1 MSPLAGLRHFLAS
14 HTEMS
19 SSSKTKEAFPAIPTS
34 LNAEDHEMRDF
45 STDHPDYTLPTT
57 IPYYTPYL
65 GLRARLSQ
73 VWINKWTILLALVLA
88 RVLLAVKGLDQD
100 IASAKAEALS
110 ACTSVENIGSAMAS
124 MPHYLSQ
131 GVNEMA
137 ADGVTSAVN
146 GLMDMLTLTV
156 TGLEALVMFI
166 INMYISTYVCLI
178 TLVIDGSL
186 EVAIK
191 MIEDVGSAMNKS
203 IATITAEINSDVS
216 SFQSSLNSFLSGLG
230 SVLGSFGGSNS
241 VPTLDLSTHL
251 SALNSIQIDPTTM
264 DSDLNALSQN
274 IPTFADVQNFTNG
287 LIELPFETIK
297 QLINSSMASYTFDES
312 IFPVAA
318 KQSLTFCSDNDGIN
332 NFFDDL
338 SSIASLARKIF
349 IVVITILAILACIPM
364 AYREIW
370 RWRTQQQRALLLT
383 KHAFDPMDVIY
394 IASRPYTSTAGIKA
408 ASKVKSTKRQILVR
422 WFVAYGTS
430 IPALFVLALGIAGLF
445 SCLCQYILLKSI
457 EKEVPALS
465 SEVSAFADKVVS
477 ALNNASEAWAVS
489 ANGVISS
496 TNDKVNADVF
506 GWAVNG
512 TTAINNTINGFMSH
526 INDAINTTFGNTILY
541 EPVTQT
547 LNCLLGLKVAS
558 IEKGLTWVHDN
569 AHVTF
574 PEFKNDTLSLGAAAS
589 LTNSSA
595 SENFLSSPGSV
606 SSDDITAAV
615 VKLTD
620 AMASGIQDEAIIST
634 CLIGIWVLVVLIG
647 LTRALF
653 GILGRDKTRAE
664 GGPVGYTGDNRAPI
678 SPRSP
683 NRNNT
688 EFFPKFGGPVSSVR
702 PTDSREEYDSWQ
714 AGEFGV
720 GNEKLGHAGHRTVG
734 KVLTKKGHERG
745 SSYGYVVDE
754 KR

>member
-1 MSPLAGLRHFLAS
+1 MSPLAGLRLFLAS

-19 SSSKTKEAFPAIPTS
+19 SSETKEAFPVIPSS

-45 STDHPDYTLPTT
+45 STDHPNYALPST
-57 IPYYTPYL
+57 IPHYTPYL

-88 RVLLAVKGLDQD
+88 RVLLAVKGLDND
-100 IASAKAEALS
+100 IVSARTEALS
-110 ACTSVENIGSAMAS
+110 ACTSVENVGSAMAS

-137 ADGVTSAVN
+137 ADGVTHAVN
-146 GLMDMLTLTV
+146 GLMDMLMLTV
-156 TGLEALVMFI
+156 TGLEAVVVFI

-191 MIEDVGSAMNKS
+191 MIEDVGNAMNKS
-203 IATITAEINSDVS
+203 IASITSEINSDVS

-230 SVLGSFGGSNS
+230 SVLGSLGSSNS
-241 VPTLDLSTHL
+241 APTLDLTAHL
-251 SALNSIQIDPTTM
+251 AALNSIQIDPTTM
-264 DSDLNALSQN
+264 DSDLNTLSKN
-274 IPTFADVQNFTNG
+274 IPTFAEVQNFTNS

-297 QLINSSMASYTFDES
+297 QLINASMASYTFDKS
-312 IFPVAA
+312 VFPVAE
-318 KQSLTFCSDNDGIN
+318 KQSLTFCSDNNGIN
-332 NFFDDL
+332 DFFDSL
-338 SSIASLARKIF
+338 SSIASLARTIF
-349 IVVITILAILACIPM
+349 IIVITILAVLACIPM

-394 IASRPYTSTAGIKA
+394 IASRPYTTTAGIKA
-408 ASKVKSTKRQILVR
+408 ASKFKSTKRQILVR

-430 IPALFVLALGIAGLF
+430 VPALFVLALGIAGLF

-512 TTAINNTINGFMSH
+512 TTAINNTINGFMSQ
-526 INDAINTTFGNTILY
+526 INDALNTIFGNTILY
-541 EPVTQT
+541 QPVTQT
-547 LNCLLGLKVAS
+547 LNCLVGLKVAS

-589 LTNSSA
+589 LTNSSSA
-595 SENFLSSPGSV
+595 ENFLSSPGSV

-620 AMASGIQDEAIIST
+620 AMTSTIQDEAIIAT
-634 CLIGIWVLVVLIG
+634 CLIGIWVLIVLIG
-647 LTRALF
+647 LTRALV
-653 GILGRDKTRAE
+653 GMLGRVKTRAE
-664 GGPVGYTGDNRAPI
+664 GGPVGYTGDNRTPI

-688 EFFPKFGGPVSSVR
+688 EVFPEFGGPVSSVR
-702 PTDSREEYDSWQ
+702 PTDSQAENDSLR
-714 AGEFGV
+714 ADEFGV

-734 KVLTKKGHERG
+734 RVLTKKGHERG

>member
-19 SSSKTKEAFPAIPTS
+19 SSKGAFPAIPTS
-34 LNAEDHEMRDF
+34 LNAEDHEIRDF

-57 IPYYTPYL
+57 IPHYTPYL

-88 RVLLAVKGLDQD
+88 RVLLAVKSLNQN
-100 IASAKAEALS
+100 IADAKAEALS
-110 ACTSVENIGSAMAS
+110 ACTSVEDIGSAMAS
-124 MPHYLSQ
+124 MPHYLSA

-137 ADGVTSAVN
+137 ADGVTAAVN
-146 GLMDMLTLTV
+146 GLMDMLMLTV

-203 IATITAEINSDVS
+203 IAAITADINSDVS

-230 SVLGSFGGSNS
+230 SVLGSFGSSKS
-241 VPTLDLSTHL
+241 VPTLDLSAHL
-251 SALNSIQIDPTTM
+251 AALNSIQIDPTTM
-264 DSDLNALSQN
+264 DSDLNTLSQN
-274 IPTFADVQNFTNG
+274 IPTFADVQNFTNS

-297 QLINSSMASYTFDES
+297 QLINSSMASYTFDGS
-312 IFPVAA
+312 VFPVAA

-332 NFFDDL
+332 DFFDDL

-370 RWRTQQQRALLLT
+370 RWHSQQQRSLLLT

-408 ASKVKSTKRQILVR
+408 ASKVKSTRRQILVR
-422 WFVAYGTS
+422 WFIAYGTT
-430 IPALFVLALGIAGLF
+430 IPALFVLSLGIAGLF

-465 SEVSAFADKVVS
+465 SEVNAFANTVVD

-496 TNDKVNADVF
+496 TNEKINADVF

-512 TTAINNTINGFMSH
+512 TTAINNTINGFISH
-526 INDAINTTFGNTILY
+526 INDALNTTFGNTILY
-541 EPVTQT
+541 EPITQT

-574 PEFKNDTLSLGAAAS
+574 PEFNNNTLSLGAATS
-589 LTNSSA
+589 LTNSSGA
-595 SENFLSSPGSV
+595 DSFLSSTGSV

-615 VKLTD
+615 VKLTNT
-620 AMASGIQDEAIIST
+620 MASGIQDETIIST
-634 CLIGIWVLVVLIG
+634 CLVGIWVLVVLIG
-647 LTRALF
+647 LTRALI
-653 GILGRDKTRAE
+653 GMIGRDKTRAE

-683 NRNNT
+683 NRNNA
-688 EFFPKFGGPVSSVR
+688 EVFPKFGGPVSSAQ
-702 PTDSREEYDSWQ
+702 PTDSPEEYDSWQ
-714 AGEFGV
+714 TDEFGA
-720 GNEKLGHAGHRTVG
+720 GNEKIGHAGYRTVG
-734 KVLTKKGHERG
+734 RVVLTKKGHTRG
-745 SSYGYVVDE
+745 SSYGYVVNE

>member
-19 SSSKTKEAFPAIPTS
+19 SSKEAFPAIPTS
-34 LNAEDHEMRDF
+34 LNTEDHEMREF
-45 STDHPDYTLPTT
+45 STDHPDYPLPTT
-57 IPYYTPYL
+57 IPHYTPYL

-88 RVLLAVKGLDQD
+88 RVLLAVKGLNQD
-100 IASAKAEALS
+100 IADAKAEALS
-110 ACTSVENIGSAMAS
+110 SCTSVENIGSAMAS
-124 MPHYLSQ
+124 MPHYLSA

-137 ADGVTSAVN
+137 ADGVTAAVN
-146 GLMDMLTLTV
+146 GLMDMLMLTV

-203 IATITAEINSDVS
+203 IATITGDINSDVS

-230 SVLGSFGGSNS
+230 SVLGSFGSS
-241 VPTLDLSTHL
+241 KSPPTLDLSTQL
-251 SALNSIQIDPTTM
+251 AALNSIQIDPTTM
-264 DSDLNALSQN
+264 DSDLNTLSQN
-274 IPTFADVQNFTNG
+274 IPTFADVQNFTNS

-297 QLINSSMASYTFDES
+297 QLINSSMASYTFDGS
-312 IFPVAA
+312 VFPVAA
-318 KQSLTFCSDNDGIN
+318 KQSLTFCSDNNGIN
-332 NFFDDL
+332 DFFDDL
-338 SSIASLARKIF
+338 FSIVSLARKIF
-349 IVVITILAILACIPM
+349 IVVITIFAILACIPM

-370 RWRTQQQRALLLT
+370 RWHSQQQRSLLLT

-408 ASKVKSTKRQILVR
+408 ASKVKSTKRQILIR
-422 WFVAYGTS
+422 WFIAYGTS
-430 IPALFVLALGIAGLF
+430 IPALFVLSLGIAGLF

-465 SEVSAFADKVVS
+465 SEVSAFADKVVD

-496 TNDKVNADVF
+496 TNEKINADVF

-526 INDAINTTFGNTILY
+526 INDALNTTFGNTILY

-574 PEFKNDTLSLGAAAS
+574 PEFNNNTLSLGAAAS
-589 LTNSSA
+589 LTNSSGA
-595 SENFLSSPGSV
+595 DSFLSSPGSV

-615 VKLTD
+615 VELTNTV
-620 AMASGIQDEAIIST
+620 ASGILDEVIIST
-634 CLIGIWVLVVLIG
+634 CLVGAWVLVVLIG
-647 LTRALF
+647 LTRALI
-653 GILGRDKTRAE
+653 GMLGRDKTRAE

-688 EFFPKFGGPVSSVR
+688 EVFPKFGRPVSSAQ
-702 PTDSREEYDSWQ
+702 PTDSPEEYGLWQ
-714 AGEFGV
+714 TDEFGA

-734 KVLTKKGHERG
+734 RVLTKKGHARG
-745 SSYGYVVDE
+745 SSYGYVVNE